1 MKLLHILH
9 TEAAAGW
16 GGQEIRV
23 LQETRLLLERGH
35 RVSLVCQVDSPLE
48 ERARSISNSRF
59 HLIPISMKSA
69 LSLWVFLTL
78 YRYVSKNNLDVI
90 HTHSSVDSW
99 LGGVVGKLSGVPVI
113 RTRHV
118 SLPVNDFFPNHL
130 LYSYIPQRILTSGN
144 MISDIVKQV
153 RCVDSNKVVSIP
165 AGVDLRKFDSE
176 ISGEKIR
183 EELKVDSNQILI
195 GKIGVVRG
203 WKGHNYFLEA
213 IPLIL
218 KKIPYA
224 KFVIVGDGPGFKE
237 IKSKVKLAG
246 IENKVDLLGH
256 REDVPEIMAA
266 LDVQVLAS
274 FAGEGTPQIIPQA
287 FVMKTPVV
295 ATKIASIPDLL
306 GQGERG
312 ILIEPENALSL
323 AEGVLK
329 LIRNPDIAKRL
340 VENAYSFCLKEL
352 TVDKMM
358 DSTIAIYEEVAS
370 SPPKSLAILLFF

>member
-35 RVSLVCQVDSPLE
+35 RVSLVCQADSPLE
-48 ERARSISNSRF
+48 ERARSISSSRF

-153 RCVDSNKVVSIP
+153 RCVDSNKVVSIS

-183 EELKVDSNQILI
+183 NELKVEVDQFLV
-195 GKIGVVRG
+195 GKIGVIRG
-203 WKGHNYFLEA
+203 WKGHNYF
-213 IPLIL
+213 ISL
-218 KKIPYA
+218 KPGPSPTIINLALGISCKI
-224 KFVIVGDGPGFKE
+224 K
-237 IKSKVKLAG
+237 G
-246 IENKVDLLGH
+246 I
-256 REDVPEIMAA
+256 A
-266 LDVQVLAS
+266 LR
-274 FAGEGTPQIIPQA
+274 
-287 FVMKTPVV
+287 K
-295 ATKIASIPDLL
+295 
-306 GQGERG
+306 
-312 ILIEPENALSL
+312 
-323 AEGVLK
+323 
-329 LIRNPDIAKRL
+329 
-340 VENAYSFCLKEL
+340 
-352 TVDKMM
+352 
-358 DSTIAIYEEVAS
+358 
-370 SPPKSLAILLFF
+370 

>member
-1 MKLLHILH
+1 LKLLHILH

-35 RVSLVCQVDSPLE
+35 RVSLVCQTDSPLE
-48 ERARSISNSRF
+48 ERARSISSSRF

-144 MISDIVKQV
+144 IISDIVKQV

-165 AGVDLRKFDSE
+165 AGVDLRKFDPE

-224 KFVIVGDGPGFKE
+224 KFVIAGDGPGFKE

-329 LIRNPDIAKRL
+329 IIKNPDIAKRL

-370 SPPKSLAILLFF
+370 SPQNN

>member
-35 RVSLVCQVDSPLE
+35 RVSLVCQADSPLE

-218 KKIPYA
+218 KKIPSA
-224 KFVIVGDGPGFKE
+224 RFVIVGDGPGFKE

-246 IENKVDLLGH
+246 IDNKVDLLGH

-370 SPPKSLAILLFF
+370 SPQNN

>member
-35 RVSLVCQVDSPLE
+35 RVSLVCQADSPLE
-48 ERARSISNSRF
+48 ERARPISNSRF
-59 HLIPISMKSA
+59 QLIPISMKSA
-69 LSLWVFLTL
+69 LSLWVFLAL

-90 HTHSSVDSW
+90 HTHSSIDSW
-99 LGGVVGKLSGVPVI
+99 LGGVVGKLSGVPVV

-130 LYSYIPQRILTSGN
+130 LYSYIPQKILTSGN

-153 RCVDSNKVVSIP
+153 RCVDSNKVVSVP

-183 EELKVDSNQILI
+183 EELKVNSNQILI
-195 GKIGVVRG
+195 GKIGVIRG

-218 KKIPYA
+218 KKIPNA
-224 KFVIVGDGPGFKE
+224 RFVIVGDGPGFKE
-237 IKSKVKLAG
+237 IKSKVNLAG
-246 IENKVDLLGH
+246 IDNKVDLLGH
-256 REDVPEIMAA
+256 REDIPEIMAA

-274 FAGEGTPQIIPQA
+274 FAGEGTPQVIPQA
-287 FVMKTPVV
+287 FAMKTPVV

-312 ILIEPENALSL
+312 VLIEPKNALSL

-329 LIRNPDIAKRL
+329 IMRSSEIANHL
-340 VENAYSFCLKEL
+340 VENARSFCLKEL

-370 SPPKSLAILLFF
+370 SPKNS

>member
-35 RVSLVCQVDSPLE
+35 RVSLVCQADSPLE
-48 ERARSISNSRF
+48 ERARSISSSRF

-99 LGGVVGKLSGVPVI
+99 LGGVVGKLSGVPVV

-153 RCVDSNKVVSIP
+153 SCVDSNKVVSVP

-176 ISGEKIR
+176 ISGEMIR
-183 EELKVDSNQILI
+183 EELKVNSNQILI
-195 GKIGVVRG
+195 GKIGVIRG

-218 KKIPYA
+218 KKIPNA
-224 KFVIVGDGPGFKE
+224 RFVIVGDGPGFKE
-237 IKSKVKLAG
+237 IKSKVNLAG
-246 IENKVDLLGH
+246 IDNKVDLLGH
-256 REDVPEIMAA
+256 REDIPEIMAA

-274 FAGEGTPQIIPQA
+274 FAGEGTPQVIPQA
-287 FVMKTPVV
+287 FAMKTPVV

-312 ILIEPENALSL
+312 VLIEPKNPLSL

-329 LIRNPDIAKRL
+329 IIRNSEVASQL
-340 VENAYSFCLKEL
+340 VEKAHSFCLKEL

-370 SPPKSLAILLFF
+370 SPKNS

>member
-35 RVSLVCQVDSPLE
+35 RVSLVCQTDSPLE

-78 YRYVSKNNLDVI
+78 YRYVSKSNLDVI

-99 LGGVVGKLSGVPVI
+99 LGGMVGKLSGVPVI

-144 MISDIVKQV
+144 MIADIVKQV
-153 RCVDSNKVVSIP
+153 RCVGSNKVVSIP
-165 AGVDLRKFDSE
+165 AGVDLRKFDSG

-183 EELKVDSNQILI
+183 KELKVDSNQILI

-246 IENKVDLLGH
+246 IDNKVDLLGH

-274 FAGEGTPQIIPQA
+274 FAGEGTPQVIPQA
-287 FVMKTPVV
+287 FAMKTPVV

-370 SPPKSLAILLFF
+370 SPQNN

>member
-1 MKLLHILH
+1 MKSLHILH

-59 HLIPISMKSA
+59 YLIPISMKSA
-69 LSLWVFLTL
+69 LSLGVFLTL

-183 EELKVDSNQILI
+183 EELKVDSTQILI

-246 IENKVDLLGH
+246 IENEVDLLGH

-274 FAGEGTPQIIPQA
+274 FAGEGTPQVIPQA
-287 FVMKTPVV
+287 FAMKTPVV

-370 SPPKSLAILLFF
+370 SPRNN

>member
-1 MKLLHILH
+1 LKLLHILH

-69 LSLWVFLTL
+69 LSSWVFLTL

-99 LGGVVGKLSGVPVI
+99 LGGVVGKLSRVPVV

-144 MISDIVKQV
+144 MISEIVKRV
-153 RCVDSNKVVSIP
+153 RCVDSNKVVSVP

-183 EELKVDSNQILI
+183 KELKVDSNQILI

-224 KFVIVGDGPGFKE
+224 KFVIVGDGPGLKE

-246 IENKVDLLGH
+246 INNKVDLLGH

-274 FAGEGTPQIIPQA
+274 FAGEGTPQVIPQA
-287 FVMKTPVV
+287 FAMKTPVV

-323 AEGVLK
+323 AEGVVK
-329 LIRNPDIAKRL
+329 VIRNSEAASHL
-340 VENAYSFCLKEL
+340 VENASSFCLKEL

-358 DSTIAIYEEVAS
+358 DSTIAVYEEVVS
-370 SPPKSLAILLFF
+370 SSKKN

>member
-35 RVSLVCQVDSPLE
+35 RVSLVCQADSPLE
-48 ERARSISNSRF
+48 ERARPISNSRF
-59 HLIPISMKSA
+59 QLIPISMKSA
-69 LSLWVFLTL
+69 LSLWVFLAL

-90 HTHSSVDSW
+90 HTHSSIDSW
-99 LGGVVGKLSGVPVI
+99 LGGVVGKLSGVPVV

-130 LYSYIPQRILTSGN
+130 LYSYIPQKILTSGN

-153 RCVDSNKVVSIP
+153 RCVDSNKVVSVP

-183 EELKVDSNQILI
+183 EELKVNSNQILI
-195 GKIGVVRG
+195 GKIGVIRG

-218 KKIPYA
+218 KKIPNA
-224 KFVIVGDGPGFKE
+224 RFVIVGDGPGFKE
-237 IKSKVKLAG
+237 IKSKVNLAG
-246 IENKVDLLGH
+246 IDNKVDLLGH
-256 REDVPEIMAA
+256 REDIPEIMAA

-274 FAGEGTPQIIPQA
+274 FAGEGTPQVIPQA
-287 FVMKTPVV
+287 FAMKTPVV

-312 ILIEPENALSL
+312 VLIEPKNALSL

-329 LIRNPDIAKRL
+329 IMRSSEIANHL
-340 VENAYSFCLKEL
+340 VENARSFCLKEL

-370 SPPKSLAILLFF
+370 SPQYN

>member
-1 MKLLHILH
+1 LKLLHILH

-35 RVSLVCQVDSPLE
+35 RVSLICQAGSPLE
-48 ERARSISNSRF
+48 ERANSISNALF

-69 LSLWVFLTL
+69 LSLGVFRVL
-78 YRYVSKNNLDVI
+78 YRYVSKNNIDVI
-90 HTHSSVDSW
+90 HTHSSIDSW
-99 LGGVVGKLSGVPVI
+99 LGGVVGKLSGVPVV

-130 LYSYIPQRILTSGN
+130 LYSYIPQKILTSGN
-144 MISDIVKQV
+144 MISNIVKQV
-153 RCVDSNKVVSIP
+153 RCVDSNKVVSVP
-165 AGVDLRKFDSE
+165 AGVDIRKFDSE

-183 EELKVDSNQILI
+183 EELKVNSNQILI
-195 GKIGVVRG
+195 GKIGVIRG

-218 KKIPYA
+218 KKIPNA
-224 KFVIVGDGPGFKE
+224 RFVIVGDGPGFKE
-237 IKSKVKLAG
+237 IKSKVNLAG
-246 IENKVDLLGH
+246 IDNKVDLLGH
-256 REDVPEIMAA
+256 REDIPEIMAA

-274 FAGEGTPQIIPQA
+274 FAGEGTPQVIPQA
-287 FVMKTPVV
+287 FAMKTPVV

-312 ILIEPENALSL
+312 VLIEPKNALSL

-329 LIRNPDIAKRL
+329 IMRNSEIANHL
-340 VENAYSFCLKEL
+340 VENARSFCLKEL

-370 SPPKSLAILLFF
+370 SPQNN

>member
-35 RVSLVCQVDSPLE
+35 RVSLVCQADSPLE
-48 ERARSISNSRF
+48 ERARSISSSRF

-183 EELKVDSNQILI
+183 EELKVNSNQILI

-218 KKIPYA
+218 KKIPSVR
-224 KFVIVGDGPGFKE
+224 FVIVGDGPGFKE

-246 IENKVDLLGH
+246 IDNKVDLLGH

-274 FAGEGTPQIIPQA
+274 FAGEGTPQVIPQA
-287 FVMKTPVV
+287 FAMKTPVV

-370 SPPKSLAILLFF
+370 SPQNN

>member
-35 RVSLVCQVDSPLE
+35 RVSLICQAGSPLE
-48 ERARSISNSRF
+48 ERAKSISNALF

-69 LSLWVFLTL
+69 LSSWVFLTL

-130 LYSYIPQRILTSGN
+130 LYSYIPQKILTSGN

-153 RCVDSNKVVSIP
+153 RCVDSNKVVSVP
-165 AGVDLRKFDSE
+165 AGVDIRKFDSE

-183 EELKVDSNQILI
+183 EELKVNSNQILI
-195 GKIGVVRG
+195 GKIGVIRG

-218 KKIPYA
+218 KKIPNA
-224 KFVIVGDGPGFKE
+224 RFVIVGDGPGFKE
-237 IKSKVKLAG
+237 IKSKVNLAG
-246 IENKVDLLGH
+246 IDNKVDLLGH
-256 REDVPEIMAA
+256 REDIPEIMAA

-274 FAGEGTPQIIPQA
+274 FAGEGTPQVIPQA
-287 FVMKTPVV
+287 FAMKTPVV

-312 ILIEPENALSL
+312 VLIEPENALSL

-329 LIRNPDIAKRL
+329 IMRSSEIANHL
-340 VENAYSFCLKEL
+340 VENARSFCLKEL

-370 SPPKSLAILLFF
+370 SPKNS

>member
-35 RVSLVCQVDSPLE
+35 RVSLVCQADSPLE
-48 ERARSISNSRF
+48 ERARSISSSRF

-370 SPPKSLAILLFF
+370 SPQNN

>member
-35 RVSLVCQVDSPLE
+35 RVSLVCQAESPLE

-153 RCVDSNKVVSIP
+153 RCVDSNKVVSIS
-165 AGVDLRKFDSE
+165 AGVDLRKFDSG

-274 FAGEGTPQIIPQA
+274 FAGEGTPQVIPQA
-287 FVMKTPVV
+287 FAMKTPVV

-370 SPPKSLAILLFF
+370 SPQNN